1 MVVTFKFLRSTKRT
15 NVYEEE
21 VPEGE
26 TLKIGAIY
34 IQMSAMPKVESLE
47 VTVEATS

>member
-1 MVVTFKFLRSTKRT
+1 MIVHFKWLRSTKRT

-34 IQMSAMPKVESLE
+34 IQMSAMPKVESLR
-47 VTVEATS
+47 VTVES